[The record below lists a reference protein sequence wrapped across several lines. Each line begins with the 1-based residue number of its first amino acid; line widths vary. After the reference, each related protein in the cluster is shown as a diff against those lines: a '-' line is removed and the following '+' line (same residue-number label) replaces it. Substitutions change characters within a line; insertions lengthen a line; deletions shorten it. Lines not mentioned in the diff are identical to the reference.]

1 MSELRKS
8 GRMKVRKAVMPVA
21 GLGTRFLPATKAL
34 PKEMLPIV
42 DVPTVQLN
50 VEECVASGIEE
61 IIFVTAK
68 GKGAIEDHFD
78 RAAELEDLLE
88 KKGRHAD
95 LAALR
100 RITSLAKFISVRQG
114 QARGLGHAVLCARE
128 AVGDEPFAVL
138 LGDDLVVGEPPG
150 LAQLLRIHE
159 RFQTGVVGL
168 QEVASG
174 QEHLYGIVGGEP
186 VDGPGSAAGS
196 GGTTLRLSRLVEK
209 PAPGTAP
216 SRMAIIGRYVLPP
229 EIFPILER
237 TPPGRGDE
245 IQLTDA
251 LATLCAERGL
261 HGTEIVG
268 RRFDAG
274 DRAGYVL
281 AVLYHALRR
290 DDIGADVR
298 QGVERLLAE
307 VRAGKHSEK

>member
-1 MSELRKS
+1 MK
-8 GRMKVRKAVMPVA
+8 KVRKAVMPVA
-21 GLGTRFLPATKAL
+21 GMGTRFLPATKAM

-61 IIFVTAK
+61 IIFVTAR

-78 RAAELEDLLE
+78 RAGELEALLE
-88 KKGRHAD
+88 RKGRHED

-100 RITSLAKFISVRQG
+100 RISSMARFVSVRQG
-114 QARGLGHAVLCARE
+114 EARGLGHAVLCARD

-138 LGDDLVVGEPPG
+138 LGDDLLVGEPPG
-150 LAQLLRIHE
+150 IAQLLGVYE
-159 RFQTGVVGL
+159 RHGVGVVGL
-168 QEVASG
+168 KEVPAG
-174 QEHLYGIVGGEP
+174 QEHMYGIVGGERI
-186 VDGPGSAAGS
+186 DDAGIPARS
-196 GGTTLRLSRLVEK
+196 SPTLRVSRLIEK
-209 PAPGTAP
+209 PTPGTAP
-216 SRMAIIGRYVLPP
+216 SRLAIIGRYVLPP

-251 LATLCAERGL
+251 LAVLCAERGL
-261 HGTEIVG
+261 CGIEMAG

-281 AVLYHALRR
+281 AVLYHALGRA
-290 DDIGADVR
+290 DIGADVR
-298 QGVERLLAE
+298 IGAERMLAE
-307 VRAGKHSEK
+307 LRAVSQ